1 MAPEMPEDQPVDVR
15 IEVERRTTLGQAQQV
30 TEETAQKLLSFLEKS
45 EPVRRLRGSQI
56 ASAVTGTIGFSL
68 FIFGVERAAED
79 LPIVSNPYG
88 AMGVGFLLLLATGLL
103 LRKLMGSE

>member
-1 MAPEMPEDQPVDVR
+1 MPPDETDEEVEVR
-15 IEVERRTTLGQAQQV
+15 IEVERRRPLDQAQQV
-30 TEETAQKLLSFLEKS
+30 TEETAQKLLTFLERS
-45 EPVRRLRGSQI
+45 EPVKRLRGSQI
-56 ASAVTGTIGFSL
+56 ASALLGTVGFSL

-103 LRKLMGSE
+103 LRKLMGNE